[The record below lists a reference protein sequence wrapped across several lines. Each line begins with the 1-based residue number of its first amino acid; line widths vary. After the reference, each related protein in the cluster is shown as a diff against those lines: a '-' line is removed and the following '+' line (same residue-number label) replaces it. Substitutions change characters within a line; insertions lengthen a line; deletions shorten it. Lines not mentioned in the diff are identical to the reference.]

1 MISQI
6 GIDEF
11 RKRLELNTKLGNP
24 KISGTPFHAFN
35 MVGEKNK
42 LFFGRLNQNDFKITS
57 NAILYPIPFILKG
70 EIRYKSTNQTEVTYQ
85 ITPISFGYYWI
96 RYFPFIIFFIINI
109 IFIIHRPPIIV
120 CILFNSFLIIIG
132 IISNLRMNYRK
143 KKFEKN
149 FQKIFEIS

>member
-57 NAILYPIPFILKG
+57 NAYHRVYLIFSEIHLKKQIL
-70 EIRYKSTNQTEVTYQ
+70 
-85 ITPISFGYYWI
+85 
-96 RYFPFIIFFIINI
+96 
-109 IFIIHRPPIIV
+109 
-120 CILFNSFLIIIG
+120 
-132 IISNLRMNYRK
+132 
-143 KKFEKN
+143 
-149 FQKIFEIS
+149 